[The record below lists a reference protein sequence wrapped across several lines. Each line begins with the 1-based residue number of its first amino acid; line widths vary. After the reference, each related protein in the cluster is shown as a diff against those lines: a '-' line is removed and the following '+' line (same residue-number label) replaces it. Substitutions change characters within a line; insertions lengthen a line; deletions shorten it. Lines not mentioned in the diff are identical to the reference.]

1 MASLPPLAPLPT
13 ELREVLRQRLEVLE
27 GQLLRKVSELE
38 EEKSQLLNETA
49 GHRQRTE
56 SMLSSLL
63 ERITELER
71 SKDSDSEPDYAS
83 NSLSDANSS

>member
-1 MASLPPLAPLPT
+1 MAALPPLAPLPT
-13 ELREVLRQRLEVLE
+13 ELRELLRQRLEVLE

-49 GHRQRTE
+49 DHRQRTE
-56 SMLSSLL
+56 STLNSLL

-71 SKDSDSEPDYAS
+71 SKDSDPDSAS
-83 NSLSDANSS
+83 DSISNAA